1 MIRMSQHMNIQA
13 SPATSSPALIRAR
26 RMRGFSL
33 IEVMVA
39 LIIIAVGML
48 GIAKLQALALSTT
61 ESSGTRSLV
70 AIEAA
75 SLAASMHANRD
86 YWVTNP
92 PPASFTVSVTTTG
105 PGTTSVTISDAT
117 LGTAQDC
124 ASAACSASQV
134 AAYDVQQWGAA
145 LGQVVGGAQATVT
158 CNTAAVPLSCTIQ
171 IAWVENVT
179 STNNA
184 TAAASASSG
193 ALNLPTYTLYVE
205 P

>member
-1 MIRMSQHMNIQA
+1 MSRHMK
-13 SPATSSPALIRAR
+13 
-26 RMRGFSL
+26 GFSL

-48 GIAKLQALALSTT
+48 GIAKMQALALSTT
-61 ESSGTRSLV
+61 ESSGVRSLV

-86 YWVTNP
+86 YWVNGP
-92 PPASFTVSVTTTG
+92 PPVATNITVATTSPGVQSVTIDVSALAATQNCA
-105 PGTTSVTISDAT
+105 TTSVC
-117 LGTAQDC
+117 TA
-124 ASAACSASQV
+124 AQV

-145 LGQVVGGAQATVT
+145 LAQVVPAAATLIS
-158 CNTAAVPLSCTIQ
+158 CQNATAPTSCTIQ
-171 IAWVENVT
+171 ITWQENVT

-184 TAAASASSG
+184 TAAVSSAAG
-193 ALNLPTYTLYVE
+193 VLNSPQYTLYVE

>member
-1 MIRMSQHMNIQA
+1 MKTQSRFPVRMC
-13 SPATSSPALIRAR
+13 
-26 RMRGFSL
+26 GFTL

-48 GIAKLQALALSTT
+48 GIAKMQALALSTT
-61 ESSGTRSLV
+61 ESSGVRSLV

-86 YWVTNP
+86 YWVAAP
-92 PPASFTVSVTTTG
+92 PPPVTNITVATTG
-105 PGTTSVTISDAT
+105 PGTTSVTIDVPA
-117 LGTAQDC
+117 L
-124 ASAACSASQV
+124 SAAQNCATTAPCTAAQV

-145 LGQVVGGAQATVT
+145 LAQVVPAALATIT
-158 CNTAAVPLSCTIQ
+158 CNAAVPPSCTIE
-171 IAWVENVT
+171 ITWAENVT

-184 TAAASASSG
+184 AAATSSAAG
-193 ALNLPTYTLYVE
+193 VLNSPKYTLYVE

>member
-1 MIRMSQHMNIQA
+1 MNTQGKF
-13 SPATSSPALIRAR
+13 PM

-48 GIAKLQALALSTT
+48 GIAKMQALALSTT

-86 YWVTNP
+86 YWVQGP
-92 PPASFTVSVTTTG
+92 PPPQTNIDVATTG
-105 PGTTSVTISDAT
+105 PATYSTNIDVAALSATPSCGAPTQSACTT
-117 LGTAQDC
+117 GNAQ
-124 ASAACSASQV
+124 QI
-134 AAYDVQQWGAA
+134 AAYDVQQWATA
-145 LGQVVGGAQATVT
+145 LAQVVPAARATIN
-158 CNTAAVPLSCTIQ
+158 CNNTGTPLSCTIQ
-171 IAWVENVT
+171 IVWQENVT
-179 STNNA
+179 STSNT
-184 TAAASASSG
+184 TAAASSG
-193 ALNLPTYTLYVE
+193 ANLLNSPVYTLYVE

>member
-1 MIRMSQHMNIQA
+1 MNKNHG
-13 SPATSSPALIRAR
+13 S
-26 RMRGFSL
+26 RGFSL

-48 GIAKLQALALSTT
+48 GIAKMQALALSTT

-86 YWVTNP
+86 YWMAGP
-92 PPASFTVSVTTTG
+92 PPSSFTVSVTTTG
-105 PGTTSVTISDAT
+105 PGTTSVTVNDPT
-117 LGTAQDC
+117 GVL
-124 ASAACSASQV
+124 SAAPSCGITTACSTGNASQI

-145 LGQVVGGAQATVT
+145 LAQVVPAALATIT
-158 CNTAAVPLSCTIQ
+158 CNTNVPPSCDIQ
-171 IAWVENVT
+171 IVWQENIT
-179 STNNA
+179 STSN
-184 TAAASASSG
+184 TVAAASSG
-193 ALNLPTYTLYVE
+193 ANVLNSPVYTLYVE